1 MRHHLAS
8 RSVATAAALLAVF
21 VASVAGGVRL
31 GAQAPGARD
40 LTILA
45 ARIDAADRT
54 ITVDGTNFGK
64 VLVTF
69 NGWALDQLPASTPG
83 PLVAQLPAGFD
94 PATSPGSYR
103 LMVLAL
109 DKKGRPKLDAGSF
122 DQFDITIG
130 DPGPKGLTGPVG
142 PAGIMGDAGLPGAP
156 GPSGPQGAAGA
167 AGPQGPTGG
176 AGPSGAMGAPGPTG
190 IQGPAGATGPAGSV
204 GPMGPQGPMGPA
216 APAATAQSCV
226 TVNISS
232 TFDRA
237 GWASCP
243 ATAPVMTGLYKGS
256 SNFLYTVEYMT
267 CCQLGPG
274 L

>member
-1 MRHHLAS
+1 
-8 RSVATAAALLAVF
+8 LLAI
-21 VASVAGGVRL
+21 ALAGVAGSVRV

-45 ARIDAADRT
+45 ARIDHADRT

-69 NGWALDQLPASTPG
+69 NGWALDELPASTPG
-83 PLVAQLPAGFD
+83 QIVVQLPAGFD

-109 DKKGRPKLDAGSF
+109 DKKGRPKLEAGSF
-122 DQFDITIG
+122 DQFDVTIG
-130 DPGPKGLTGPVG
+130 DPGPQGLTGPVG

-156 GPSGPQGAAGA
+156 GPRGPQGTAGA
-167 AGPQGPTGG
+167 VGPQGLAGD
-176 AGPSGAMGAPGPTG
+176 AGPSGLAGAMGPAG
-190 IQGPAGATGPAGSV
+190 IQGPAGAAGPAGSA
-204 GPMGPQGPMGPA
+204 GPMGPQGPMGAP

-256 SNFLYTVEYMT
+256 GSFLYSIEYMT

-274 L
+274 F